1 MAQLSDDCFAFGG
14 ELITTAAALADLE
27 ARIETVAEIETA
39 ALPAALGRILAEDIV
54 AARDVPPN
62 PNSAVD
68 GYAVYFDDLDE
79 GKPTVLPVVGRAAA
93 GHPLDGFQARGTA
106 VRIFTGAP
114 MPRGGSDKSGGGP
127 DTVMMQEDCIEREG
141 PGGAAMVEIAAGI
154 KRGANQREA
163 GEDVRAGDTILRAGQ
178 RLRPQDL
185 GLAASVGRA
194 SLSVYAPL
202 RAAVFSTGDEVRDPL
217 DMSERNADGGDGA
230 LGAGLIYDS
239 NRVTIAALLAQLGC
253 AVSDLGI
260 LPDDQPTI
268 EAALAEAARD
278 HALIVT
284 SGGMSVGDEDHVRA
298 AVEALGQ
305 VHFWRLAIKPGRPI
319 ALGQIGHVPF
329 VGLPGNP
336 VAVMVTFLRIAR
348 PMILKLAGASD
359 TGPQLF
365 PVRAGFDHKK
375 KKDRREWVRVRIAPG
390 GDGVPVAHKFPRDGA
405 GILTSMVEADG
416 LVELPE
422 DMTRLEAGAMV
433 DFLPFSEVS

>member
-1 MAQLSDDCFAFGG
+1 M
-14 ELITTAAALADLE
+14 TTAAALADLE
-27 ARIETVAEIETA
+27 ARVERVAEPEEVS
-39 ALPAALGRILAEDIV
+39 LPSALGRFLAEDIV
-54 AARDVPPN
+54 AGRDVPPN
-62 PNSAVD
+62 ANSAVD
-68 GYAVYFDDLDE
+68 GYAVYFDDLAAD
-79 GKPTVLPVVGRAAA
+79 GPTVLPVVGRAAA
-93 GHPLDGFQARGTA
+93 GHPLEGPQARGTA
-106 VRIFTGAP
+106 VRIFTGAA
-114 MPRGGSDKSGGGP
+114 MPAGKNGDEAGGAP
-127 DTVMMQEDCIEREG
+127 DTVMMQEDCEERDG
-141 PGGAAMVEIAAGI
+141 PDGGRVVEIAPGI
-154 KRGANQREA
+154 KRGSNQREA
-163 GEDVRAGDTILRAGQ
+163 GEDIRAGTTILKAGQ

-185 GLAASVGRA
+185 GLAASVGR
-194 SLSVYAPL
+194 SRLTVYAPL
-202 RAAVFSTGDEVRDPL
+202 KAAVFSTGDEVRDPL
-217 DMSERNADGGDGA
+217 KGDAGDGA
-230 LGAGLIYDS
+230 EPGGDLGEGLIYDS

-260 LPDDQPTI
+260 LPDDRATI
-268 EAALAEAARD
+268 EAALEAAARD

-284 SGGMSVGDEDHVRA
+284 SGGMSVGEEDHVRD

-319 ALGQIGHVPF
+319 ALGQIGRVPF

-359 TGPQLF
+359 RDPHLF
-365 PVRAGFDHKK
+365 QVRAGFDHKK
-375 KKDRREWVRVRIAPG
+375 KAERREWVRARIEMG

-422 DMTRLEAGAMV
+422 DMTRLEAGTMV

>member
-14 ELITTAAALADLE
+14 DLMTTAAALADLE
-27 ARIETVAEIETA
+27 ARVERVAEPEA
-39 ALPAALGRILAEDIV
+39 VALPAALGRILAEDIV
-54 AARDVPPN
+54 AGRDVPPN
-62 PNSAVD
+62 ANSAVD
-68 GYAVYFDDLDE
+68 GYAVYFDDLARD
-79 GKPTVLPVVGRAAA
+79 GPTVLPVVGRAAA
-93 GHPLDGFQARGTA
+93 GHPLDGTQARGTA
-106 VRIFTGAP
+106 VRIFTGAA
-114 MPRGGSDKSGGGP
+114 MPAGKDGGAP
-127 DTVMMQEDCIEREG
+127 DTVMMQEDCEERDG
-141 PGGAAMVEIAAGI
+141 PDGGRVVEIAPGI
-154 KRGANQREA
+154 KRGSNQREA
-163 GEDVRAGDTILRAGQ
+163 GEDIRAGTTILKAGQ

-185 GLAASVGRA
+185 GLAASVGR
-194 SLSVYAPL
+194 SQLTVYAPL
-202 RAAVFSTGDEVRDPL
+202 TVAVFSTGDEVRDPL
-217 DMSERNADGGDGA
+217 KGDDDSG
-230 LGAGLIYDS
+230 LGEGLIYDS

-260 LPDDQPTI
+260 LPDDRATI
-268 EAALAEAARD
+268 ETALKDAARD

-284 SGGMSVGDEDHVRA
+284 SGGMSVGEEDHVRD

-319 ALGQIGHVPF
+319 ALGQIGRVPF

-359 TGPQLF
+359 RDPHLF
-365 PVRAGFDHKK
+365 QVRAGFDHKK
-375 KKDRREWVRVRIAPG
+375 KAERREWVRARIEMG

-422 DMTRLEAGAMV
+422 EMTRLEAGTMV